1 MKLEKSVIEIKIS
14 EEEELY
20 NKFDCKKETLSDEF
34 VNYITEKMSIIPVY
48 KQIVL
53 EIDTKNDIDLQQF
66 EICFENYINK
76 EIEEI
81 EKKIKFN
88 NIKKIRLFI
97 IGLIFII
104 LSIAL
109 SNIFNTIIIELLSI
123 IGSFAIWEMTDL
135 MLLANRDLKLR
146 KLNLQREQKTEIIK
160 KIEKK
165 TTIANKSK

>member
-81 EKKIKFN
+81 KKKIKFN